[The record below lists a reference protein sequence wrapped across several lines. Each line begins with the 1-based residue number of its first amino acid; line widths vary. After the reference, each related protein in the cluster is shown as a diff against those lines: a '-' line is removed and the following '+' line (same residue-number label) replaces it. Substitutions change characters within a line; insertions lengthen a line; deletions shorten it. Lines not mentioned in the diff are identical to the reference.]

1 MLVDRLLWR
10 VIPDIKTT
18 VGNTDFQFF
27 PCMHLVCLPDK
38 LLILVFH
45 QSISAAQG
53 LFRAVCFKTCLN
65 KSEL

>member
-45 QSISAAQG
+45 QDRSAGKG
-53 LFRAVCFKTCLN
+53 LLRSVFFTTCLN

>member
-27 PCMHLVCLPDK
+27 PCMHLVCL
-38 LLILVFH
+38 LIRQTNQVDAGEKVKIRG
-45 QSISAAQG
+45 SDG
-53 LFRAVCFKTCLN
+53 CFYVRDDTPQ
-65 KSEL
+65 

>member
-1 MLVDRLLWR
+1 MFVDRLLWC

-27 PCMHLVCLPDK
+27 SCLHLVCLPDK

-45 QSISAAQG
+45 QGISAAKG
-53 LFRAVCFKTCLN
+53 LFRAMSFKTYLN
-65 KSEL
+65 KSKL